1 VRDLCG
7 PLPQFF
13 QGAAPPL
20 SDVPDTAESAWPVN
34 DRINGLGKS
43 SAKGL

>member
-1 VRDLCG
+1 MRPAAPVFSG
-7 PLPQFF
+7 
-13 QGAAPPL
+13 GAPPL